1 MGVVGTLYVCSCST
15 FLCMS
20 TAHIPPSSFLF
31 FAPSLTSFFP
41 PSSLLSLP
49 FLPSPSSPL
58 LTSSFPLSLSL
69 SLSLSF
75 HLPPSLLQWHPQWY
89 YDCAFSG
96 ADVYPVSHNLFSSS
110 YDSEQHRSVSEDI
123 LYNYH
128 HPPVSVQ
135 VHINTYTYTQVYR
148 HVNVPYSGKFLPL
161 KKYFGSCLGGEN

>member
-69 SLSLSF
+69 SLPF
-75 HLPPSLLQWHPQWY
+75 
-89 YDCAFSG
+89 
-96 ADVYPVSHNLFSSS
+96 
-110 YDSEQHRSVSEDI
+110 
-123 LYNYH
+123 
-128 HPPVSVQ
+128 
-135 VHINTYTYTQVYR
+135 
-148 HVNVPYSGKFLPL
+148 FLPL
-161 KKYFGSCLGGEN
+161 SPSKVCIHISRCYRVSAQFEACREAITEIPNIVKDTCRVLYYKVCDIQWLHHDDITGTMISP